1 MITSLHNHLRIR
13 RILAHL
19 NVVGF
24 RIYAIELVNFL
35 EKEMFGAI
43 GGYKRHVEME
53 RPLKIEYLKSIKG
66 NPLFPI
72 IKYDVLKEWAIYGEV
87 TTDEER
93 ELLYKNCFTSDEV
106 DYEPSIF
113 LKS

>member
-1 MITSLHNHLRIR
+1 
-13 RILAHL
+13 
-19 NVVGF
+19 VVGF